1 MAMTEA
7 ATFQVII
14 LIAASHYAADHGDHQ
29 LALRQLKY
37 EAICFINGALRD
49 QRRSLSDQVIGA
61 VAKMASFEA
70 MYGDE
75 ESYHTHMMGLH
86 RMVALRGG
94 LAGLGLDGLLARILI
109 WIDLNAAFLI
119 GSRTY
124 FLQDVCLLDF
134 FNAYCAPSPSPGHFL
149 GAS

>member
-1 MAMTEA
+1 MAMTDA
-7 ATFQVII
+7 ASFQVII
-14 LIAASHYAADHGDHQ
+14 LTAASHYAADHRDHR

-49 QRRSLSDQVIGA
+49 ERRFLSDQVIGA

-70 MYGDE
+70 MYGDKQL
-75 ESYHTHMMGLH
+75 YHMHMMGLQ

-94 LAGLGLDGLLARILI
+94 LAWLGLDGLLARILL

-119 GSRTY
+119 GSRMY
-124 FLQDVCLLDF
+124 FVQDVCLSDF
-134 FNAYCAPSPSPGHFL
+134 FNAYCAPSPNPGHFL